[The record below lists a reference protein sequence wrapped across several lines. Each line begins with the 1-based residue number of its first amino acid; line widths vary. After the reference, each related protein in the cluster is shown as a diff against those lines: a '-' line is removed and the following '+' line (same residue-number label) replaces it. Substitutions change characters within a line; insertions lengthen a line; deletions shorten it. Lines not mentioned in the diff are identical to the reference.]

1 VPSLRQP
8 RESCEPNETISK
20 QVTALKFFKFCKF
33 CLKNPPQHAKAENQY
48 DGEKAPLCSPTGKNA
63 ALIRM
68 ATIFRILDFILNRP
82 AIPTTLFAIWLA
94 ILYHVSNSV
103 PTEMPQMVVPQQ
115 DKILHFVFFLGG
127 GTVLAASL
135 SLLAKLQGIRLLLAV
150 ALIMGLLGALDEY
163 NQQFIPGRSG
173 LSLEDWIADMSGALA
188 GVVLLRVL
196 VAKLQTKEI
205 NEA

>member
-1 VPSLRQP
+1 
-8 RESCEPNETISK
+8 
-20 QVTALKFFKFCKF
+20 
-33 CLKNPPQHAKAENQY
+33 
-48 DGEKAPLCSPTGKNA
+48 
-63 ALIRM
+63 M
-68 ATIFRILDFILNRP
+68 ATISRILDFTLNR
-82 AIPTTLFAIWLA
+82 ATVPTALFGIWLA

-127 GTVLAASL
+127 GTVLAATL
-135 SLLAKLQGIRLLLAV
+135 RLLAKLQGIRLLLAV

-196 VAKLQTKEI
+196 VAKLQTTEI